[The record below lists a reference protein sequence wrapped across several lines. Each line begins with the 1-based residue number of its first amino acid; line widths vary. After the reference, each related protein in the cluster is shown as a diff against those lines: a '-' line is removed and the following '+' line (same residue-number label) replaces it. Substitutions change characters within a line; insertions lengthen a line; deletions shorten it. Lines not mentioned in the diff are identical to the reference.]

1 MTLRLSGAGLNPS
14 LWYILSRRPP
24 LREAALKASMHPLKP
39 EFDLPKLRRQ
49 LEEIL
54 AMVKADR
61 NGDAFNRSADEEPVL
76 SVHENDATAAEPD
89 VALADECPELET
101 ACEPAPSEAGQP
113 DERDNLYDD
122 ALVVVTEFGHA
133 SPAVLQMWLSIDYSR
148 AITILSRFQADG
160 LISSKGRVRHKAFSL
175 RRSLEQ
181 QA

>member
-1 MTLRLSGAGLNPS
+1 V
-14 LWYILSRRPP
+14 WYILSRQPP
-24 LREAALKASMHPLKP
+24 LREAAPEASMHPLKP

-54 AMVKADR
+54 AMVKADH
-61 NGDAFNRSADEEPVL
+61 NGSAFNRSVDEEAVL
-76 SVHENDATAAEPD
+76 SVQHENDVTAAEPD
-89 VALADECPELET
+89 IALADHHPEPET
-101 ACEPAPSEAGQP
+101 ACEPVLSEIVQR
-113 DERDNLYDD
+113 DERDDLYDD
-122 ALVVVTEFGHA
+122 ALVVLTEFGHA

-160 LISSKGRVRHKAFSL
+160 LISSKGKVRHKAFSL